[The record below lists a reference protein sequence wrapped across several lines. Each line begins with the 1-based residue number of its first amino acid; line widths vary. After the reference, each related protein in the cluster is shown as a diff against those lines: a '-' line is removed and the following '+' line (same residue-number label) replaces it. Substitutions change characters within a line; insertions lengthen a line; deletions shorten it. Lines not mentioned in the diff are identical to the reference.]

1 MRNASGGRWAKTSRA
16 LRRSMGRSRKAR
28 KATCPPRT
36 SDLCNKTERHV
47 EFRAASDQAV
57 LVYLGEEIGLASHQ
71 RVFQLLRL
79 LQEEPLA
86 WVRNLQP
93 AYCSLLV
100 SFNPCAVGH
109 HEVEATLRRYE
120 ERAEKMAQPQPRVVE
135 IPVCYGGEFGP
146 DLEEVAAGHNLP
158 VSRVIELHLSRTYRA
173 YFLGFAPGFAY
184 LGDLAAEIAT
194 PRLATPRKKVA
205 AGSVGIA
212 GTQTAVYPF
221 ATPGGWWLIGRTP
234 LEMFRKDREP
244 MGLIAVGD
252 EVRFRTITREEFA
265 AWPPP

>member
-1 MRNASGGRWAKTSRA
+1 M
-16 LRRSMGRSRKAR
+16 
-28 KATCPPRT
+28 
-36 SDLCNKTERHV
+36 

-57 LVYLGEEIGLASHQ
+57 LVYLGKEIGLASHE
-71 RVFQLLRL
+71 RVCKLLRL

-100 SFNPCAVGH
+100 SFDSSQVEH
-109 HEVEATLRRYE
+109 REVETTLRRYE
-120 ERAEKMAQPQPRVVE
+120 QRAAKMALPEPSTVE

-146 DLEEVAAGHNLP
+146 DLDELAATHSL
-158 VSRVIELHLSRTYRA
+158 SALRAIELHTSRTYRA

-184 LGDLAAEIAT
+184 LGDLAPEIAT

-221 ATPGGWWLIGRTP
+221 ATPGGWRLIGRTP

-244 MGLIAVGD
+244 MGLISMGD
-252 EVRFRTITREEFA
+252 EVRFRAITREEFA

>member
-1 MRNASGGRWAKTSRA
+1 M
-16 LRRSMGRSRKAR
+16 
-28 KATCPPRT
+28 
-36 SDLCNKTERHV
+36 

-71 RVFQLLRL
+71 RVCKLLRL
-79 LQEEPLA
+79 LQEEPIA

-100 SFNPCAVGH
+100 SFDPCQVEHG
-109 HEVEATLRRYE
+109 EVETTLRRYE
-120 ERAEKMAQPQPRVVE
+120 QRAEEMTLPEPRTVE
-135 IPVCYGGEFGP
+135 IPVRYGGEFGP
-146 DLEEVAAGHNLP
+146 DLAELAATHKL
-158 VSRVIELHLSRTYRA
+158 SALRVIELHTSRTYRA

-184 LGDLAAEIAT
+184 LGDLAPEIAT
-194 PRLATPRKKVA
+194 PRLATPRKQVA

-221 ATPGGWWLIGRTP
+221 ATPGGWRLIGRTP

-252 EVRFRTITREEFA
+252 EVRFRAITREEFA

>member
-1 MRNASGGRWAKTSRA
+1 
-16 LRRSMGRSRKAR
+16 
-28 KATCPPRT
+28 
-36 SDLCNKTERHV
+36 V

-57 LVYLGEEIGLASHQ
+57 LVYLGEEIGLESHQ

-100 SFNPCAVGH
+100 TFDPCALDH
-109 HEVEATLRRYE
+109 HEVEDTLRRYE
-120 ERAEKMAQPQPRVVE
+120 ARAEKMTLPPPRVVE
-135 IPVCYGGEFGP
+135 IPVCYGDEFGP
-146 DLEEVAAGHNLP
+146 DVEEVAAAHNISP
-158 VSRVIELHLSRTYRA
+158 SRVIELHLSRSYRA

-184 LGDLAAEIAT
+184 LGDLAPEIAT
-194 PRLATPRKKVA
+194 PRLTTPRKKVA

-221 ATPGGWWLIGRTP
+221 STPGGWRLIGRTP
-234 LEMFRKDREP
+234 LAMFRKDSEP

-252 EVRFRTITREEFA
+252 EVRFRAITREEFDK
-265 AWPPP
+265 WPPQ